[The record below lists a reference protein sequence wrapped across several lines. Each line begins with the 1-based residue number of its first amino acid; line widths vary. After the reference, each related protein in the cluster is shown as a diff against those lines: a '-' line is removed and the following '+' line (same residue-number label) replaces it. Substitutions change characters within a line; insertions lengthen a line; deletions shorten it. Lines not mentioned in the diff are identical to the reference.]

1 MVRPQLLIVEPT
13 LISTRACIEAARTLG
28 FEPVLLCDQSHY
40 TGEAAEALTL
50 CALHEIDAGDGAVLQ
65 AWAEVHRGD
74 EVAGVY
80 TPADR
85 FLSQAAALA
94 RLLGVPGPDPAVAV
108 LGDKAQVGEL
118 VPEFSPP
125 QRAFDPEV
133 PPMIELQALSEAH
146 GGLVFKPTRLAG
158 ARGVFELPGFDGA
171 VIRSRLAH
179 ERASVGATQP
189 WMAQARVAGAL
200 ASLEGRF
207 SDGRLTVLGHS
218 LRRKIGKAE
227 CINVFP
233 AAAQLAPA
241 VRERMQQTAATLA
254 QRAGFRQ
261 GLCHAEFIVAGEQC
275 HLIDANFGRLAGS
288 GLGIQIGWSFGLTP
302 AETYAMAIDE
312 CVFGGRLLQGRT
324 LSARAKDT
332 LALHYGVRKPTV
344 VHGLRFIAP
353 LGPVH
358 HHRFRALGGQVPAV
372 AEGSSALIGVVIG
385 RAADALRAIERIVL
399 DTVQGPLAPYYRM
412 GDGDAHG

>member
-1 MVRPQLLIVEPT
+1 MARPHLLIVEPT

-28 FEPVLLCDQSHY
+28 FEPVLLCDRAHY
-40 TGEAAEALTL
+40 TGDAAEALAL
-50 CALHEIDAGDGAVLQ
+50 CALHQIDAGDGAALQ
-65 AWAEVHRGD
+65 AWAAAHRD
-74 EVAGVY
+74 AEVAGVY

-85 FLSQAAALA
+85 FLSQAATLA

-108 LGDKAQVGEL
+108 LGDKARVGEL

-125 QRAFDPEV
+125 QRAFDPDA
-133 PPMIELQALSEAH
+133 PPMAELQALAETH

-158 ARGVFELPGFDGA
+158 ARGVFELPGFDA
-171 VIRSRLAH
+171 EAIRPRLAQ
-179 ERASVGATQP
+179 ERASVGAAQP

-233 AAAQLAPA
+233 AAAQLTPA
-241 VRERMQQTAATLA
+241 VRERMQQAAATLA

-288 GLGIQIGWSFGLTP
+288 GLGIQIGWSFGLAP
-302 AETYAMAIDE
+302 AETYATAIDE
-312 CVFGGRLLQGRT
+312 CVFGGQRLQGRT
-324 LSARAKDT
+324 LRARPEDT
-332 LALHYGVRKPTV
+332 LALHYGVREPTV
-344 VHGLRFIAP
+344 VHGLRFTAG

-358 HHRFRALGGQVPAV
+358 HHQFRALGGLVPAV

-385 RAADALRAIERIVL
+385 HAAEALRAIERIVL
-399 DTVQGPLAPYYRM
+399 DTAHGPMAPCYRL
-412 GDGDAHG
+412 GEGDARG